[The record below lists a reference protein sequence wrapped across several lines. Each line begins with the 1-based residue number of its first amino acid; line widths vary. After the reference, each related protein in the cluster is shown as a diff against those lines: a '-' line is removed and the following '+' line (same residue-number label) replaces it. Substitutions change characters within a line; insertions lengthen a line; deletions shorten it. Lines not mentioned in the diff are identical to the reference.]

1 MIKKQTLNQNPI
13 KINRALISVFDKT
26 GVVELAQSL
35 HKHDIKILSTGGT
48 AKTLRDANI
57 PVTDVSDYTKFPE
70 IMDGRV
76 KTINPLVEG
85 GILGLRDKH
94 SADADANNIQWIDLV
109 VCNLYPFSE
118 TVSREDCNLAMAL
131 ENVDIGGPTMIRSA
145 AKNLGWVCVA
155 VDPSDYSLLTDELQ
169 SGEISFETRREL
181 SAKAFGQTA
190 RYDTIIHN
198 YLKDEK
204 LSDNLSLAFEKHS
217 EMRYGENPHQSAAS
231 YKIPGN
237 NEPNVLNATI
247 HQGKQLSYNNIMDAD
262 GALACI
268 REFGSTACVV
278 VKHSNPCGVA
288 IGDDLLDVYN
298 RAFNADSLSAFGG
311 IIAFNRRC
319 TKDVAESIS
328 KVFVEI
334 VLAPSFAPEALDI
347 FKKKKNLRVLEI
359 GEFGKRLPKLE
370 VRNVDG
376 GLLVQDTDLNTLT
389 REHLNTVTKAQP
401 SNQDIETA
409 LFTWKV
415 LRHAKSNGILI
426 AKDNTTI
433 GLGAGQVSRVD
444 AVHMALRKG
453 GENVK
458 GGVLASD
465 AFFPFR
471 DSIDALKDSGI
482 KVVMQ
487 PGGSIRDQEVIHAC
501 DEYGIAMIF
510 TGTRCFKH

>member
-35 HKHDIKILSTGGT
+35 HKHGIKILSTGGT

-155 VDPSDYSLLTDELQ
+155 VDPSDYSSLTDELQ

-190 RYDTIIHN
+190 KYDTIIHN

-204 LSDNLSLAFEKHS
+204 LSDDLSITFEKHS

-237 NEPNVLNATI
+237 NEPNILNATI
-247 HQGKQLSYNNIMDAD
+247 HQGKKLSYNNIMDAD

-268 REFGSTACVV
+268 REFDKPACVV

-288 IGDDLLDVYN
+288 IGDNLLDVYN

-311 IIAFNRRC
+311 IIALNRTC
-319 TKDVAESIS
+319 TNDVAIEIK

-334 VLAPSFAPEALDI
+334 VLAPDFDPEALEI

-359 GEFGKRLPKLE
+359 GKIGKRTQKLE
-370 VRNVDG
+370 VRNIDG
-376 GLLVQDTDLNTLT
+376 GLLVQDTDINTLT
-389 REHLNTVTKAQP
+389 REHYKTVTKAQP
-401 SNQDIETA
+401 SEQDIETA

-415 LRHAKSNGILI
+415 LRHAKSNSILI
-426 AKDNTTI
+426 AKDNTTV

-453 GENVK
+453 CKNVK

-465 AFFPFR
+465 AYFPFR
-471 DSIDALKDSGI
+471 DSIDAIKNSGI
-482 KVVMQ
+482 KVVVQ
-487 PGGSIRDQEVIHAC
+487 PGGSIRDQEVIDAC

-510 TGTRCFKH
+510 TSTRCFKH